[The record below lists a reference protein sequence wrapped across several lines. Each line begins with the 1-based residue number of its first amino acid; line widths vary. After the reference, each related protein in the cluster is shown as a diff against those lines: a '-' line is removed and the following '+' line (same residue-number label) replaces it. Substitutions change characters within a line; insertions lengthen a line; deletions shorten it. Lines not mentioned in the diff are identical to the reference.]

1 MGIDHAANEGFTAND
16 YKTAHSHAG
25 EGETG
30 DTSRP
35 ASDTGKDDGIG
46 NEFQVEYAV
55 DDGDID
61 IPEDTINNHYQYI
74 EQDGSN
80 LKYTKWVRWL
90 S

>member
-1 MGIDHAANEGFTAND
+1 MTTKQPTAMPAKARPEIPAD
-16 YKTAHSHAG
+16 Q
-25 EGETG
+25 
-30 DTSRP
+30 SRIP
-35 ASDTGKDDGIG
+35 VKDDGIG

-61 IPEDTINNHYQYI
+61 IPERLLSIITISILNKTV
-74 EQDGSN
+74 SN